1 MRIAWTLNVTSD
13 FSGTSA
19 VENSTKFV
27 CGQPFFEE
35 AQGY

>member
-1 MRIAWTLNVTSD
+1 MRLAWTLNVTSD

-19 VENSTKFV
+19 VENSAKLA
-27 CGQPFFEE
+27 CGQPFLEE

>member
-1 MRIAWTLNVTSD
+1 MRLAWTLNVTSD

-19 VENSTKFV
+19 VENSTKFAY
-27 CGQPFFEE
+27 GQLFLEE